1 MCVCSGYSALP
12 SPPQRHLGSSGS
24 RFSQELGS
32 LVPERLG
39 TAEPEDSLGAGPPGR
54 SQTLEEP
61 PPIPASSP
69 LFFTKPRRFRIPRL
83 ETCTRV
89 LVPST
94 PVSTC
99 PSAPC
104 PSWDPGLVAQ
114 SQLGALLPHLIYLA
128 PALTAR
134 ARKQLP
140 GQASSCSGLLFHP
153 SARLPGPCAVP
164 GAQAWCLSPGV
175 QLASGVG

>member
-1 MCVCSGYSALP
+1 M
-12 SPPQRHLGSSGS
+12 
-24 RFSQELGS
+24 
-32 LVPERLG
+32 PERLG
-39 TAEPEDSLGAGPPGR
+39 TAEPEDSLGARPPGR

-69 LFFTKPRRFRIPRL
+69 LFFTKLRRFRIPRL

-128 PALTAR
+128 PALT
-134 ARKQLP
+134 
-140 GQASSCSGLLFHP
+140 
-153 SARLPGPCAVP
+153 LPGPASSSPARPPAVLGSCFTLQP
-164 GAQAWCLSPGV
+164 GFLAHVLSQGPRPGV
-175 QLASGVG
+175 CPQVSS